1 MVSLSGNKESCLQY
15 RIIVDLKF
23 KIAPLLSLGR
33 WAHFSGQDK
42 DKGGEEEE
50 EEETVSHSGLWPWGT
65 N

>member
-1 MVSLSGNKESCLQY
+1 M
-15 RIIVDLKF
+15 DLKF